1 MLQVLWNIS
10 VAMLVAFAVVFVD
23 VVAVVKGL
31 ATTVF
36 TLPAAFSAFNL

>member
-10 VAMLVAFAVVFVD
+10 VAMLVAFAVVFV